1 MTPLTFDDVI
11 LDWAVA
17 ELMSPTWA
25 ARWTGPLCDNL
36 QEIIESSGVA
46 TLNQLQRA
54 WLIQHL
60 CNVRSPII
68 QSYGP
73 ADGWDFRRA
82 TIAREEL
89 SLFATME
96 QWSRYPSLGE
106 FATKLRDD
114 PSPDELDMHRHV
126 LAISDKLVD
135 GQITWGI
142 PVAVSRGV
150 SNPPV
155 LIEGYKRSLAVLW
168 GSNASIE
175 MHLCAPPAFAM

>member
-1 MTPLTFDDVI
+1 MTSPTFDDVM
-11 LDWAVA
+11 LDWAAA

-25 ARWTGPLCDNL
+25 IHWRHPLCDNL
-36 QEIIESSGVA
+36 REIIESLGVA
-46 TLNQLQRA
+46 ALNQLQRV
-54 WLIQHL
+54 WLIQHVS
-60 CNVRSPII
+60 NVRGSII
-68 QSYGP
+68 QRYGP
-73 ADGWDFRRA
+73 AVGWDFRRV

-89 SLFATME
+89 SRFATME

-126 LAISDKLVD
+126 LAISDELAD

-150 SNPPV
+150 SNPPI

-168 GSNASIE
+168 GRNASIE
-175 MHLCAPPAFAM
+175 LHLCAPHAFPT